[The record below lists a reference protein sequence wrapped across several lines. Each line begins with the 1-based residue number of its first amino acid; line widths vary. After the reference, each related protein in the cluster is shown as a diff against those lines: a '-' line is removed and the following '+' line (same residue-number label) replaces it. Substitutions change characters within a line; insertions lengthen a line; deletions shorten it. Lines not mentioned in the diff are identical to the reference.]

1 MYRLLM
7 TVLVLLIL
15 SVFVFP
21 QHDAKGCH
29 VYVVDVHIAKKM
41 ADPTEAQLKEC
52 GKTPAKCG
60 VMEFPIFQPT
70 MEEEDLTTK
79 TYKFPWAPLTITANV
94 FVTDESS
101 FGDSATL
108 TITLAQSSPKGVQ
121 ADENSAQA
129 EIPLTAKNSAG
140 RAKRYYRVNNKQ
152 FLLGLECH
160 FGDL

>member
-1 MYRLLM
+1 MWKNPDKVWRDGIP
-7 TVLVLLIL
+7 V
-15 SVFVFP
+15 
-21 QHDAKGCH
+21 
-29 VYVVDVHIAKKM
+29 
-41 ADPTEAQLKEC
+41 
-52 GKTPAKCG
+52 
-60 VMEFPIFQPT
+60 FQPK

-79 TYKFPWAPLTITANV
+79 TYKFPWASLTITANV

-140 RAKRYYRVNNKQ
+140 RVKRYYRVNNKQ
-152 FLLGLECH
+152 FLVGLECH